1 MSTTS
6 KEKPTTMALQHHT
19 ASVPTVQLPLSN
31 DQLEFVDWLDE
42 RDSRARRGD
51 RFCMMLLI
59 MILIMHL
66 FWQDMLLENT
76 RTTVGQ
82 LKSIRWKLDKMDWL

>member
-1 MSTTS
+1 
-6 KEKPTTMALQHHT
+6 
-19 ASVPTVQLPLSN
+19 
-31 DQLEFVDWLDE
+31 
-42 RDSRARRGD
+42 
-51 RFCMMLLI
+51 MMLLI